1 MNARHRVTLIAMALL
16 LPLSAA
22 ETHHA
27 FAPVYDIKSTVSVE
41 GTVTEFRLVNP
52 HASVTLDSVDS
63 NGQVTTWT
71 VDFDGR
77 VNLAV
82 GGWTDDTIKAGEVVT
97 VTGNRAH
104 SGAPK
109 MFFIRL
115 VRSDGSE
122 LLRPLF
128 ERFDS
133 IDEQRRQRAQQ
144 RDADN

>member
-1 MNARHRVTLIAMALL
+1 MNARTGAILIIMALL
-16 LPLSAA
+16 LPLGTA

-27 FAPVYDIKSTVSVE
+27 FAPIYDIKRTVSIE

-52 HASVTLDSVDS
+52 HTSMTLDSIDS
-63 NGQVTTWT
+63 DGRMTTWM

-82 GGWTDDTIKAGEVVT
+82 AGWTGDTIKVGDVVT
-97 VTGNRAH
+97 VTGNPAH

-115 VRSDGSE
+115 IRADGSE
-122 LLRPLF
+122 LLRPFL
-128 ERFDS
+128 ERFDL

-144 RDADN
+144 RDAEN

>member
-1 MNARHRVTLIAMALL
+1 MITRYKATLIVMALL
-16 LPLSAA
+16 LPIGVAVS
-22 ETHHA
+22 HHA
-27 FAPVYDIKSTVSVE
+27 FAPVYDIKRTVSVE

-52 HASVTLDSVDS
+52 HASMTLDSIELDG
-63 NGQVTTWT
+63 NLTTWT

-97 VTGNRAH
+97 VTGNPAH
-104 SGAPK
+104 SGRPR

-115 VRSDGSE
+115 IRADGSE

-133 IDEQRRQRAQQ
+133 IDEQRRQRAQH
-144 RDADN
+144 RDAEN

>member
-1 MNARHRVTLIAMALL
+1 MITPDRATLIVMALL
-16 LPLSAA
+16 LPMSAA
-22 ETHHA
+22 EAHHA
-27 FAPVYDIKSTVSVE
+27 FAPVYDIKRTVSVV

-52 HASVTLDSVDS
+52 HASMTVSSIESDGNL
-63 NGQVTTWT
+63 TTWT

-97 VTGNRAH
+97 VTGNPAH
-104 SGAPK
+104 SGRPS

-115 VRSDGSE
+115 IRADGSE

-128 ERFDS
+128 ERFNS

-144 RDADN
+144 RDAEN

>member
-1 MNARHRVTLIAMALL
+1 MALL
-16 LPLSAA
+16 LPLGTA

-27 FAPVYDIKSTVSVE
+27 FAPVYDIKRTVSIE

-52 HASVTLDSVDS
+52 HTSMTLDSTDS
-63 NGQVTTWT
+63 DGNLTTWT

-82 GGWTDDTIKAGEVVT
+82 GGWTNDTIKAGEVVT
-97 VTGNRAH
+97 VTGNPTH

-115 VRSDGSE
+115 IRADGSE

-144 RDADN
+144 RDAEN